1 MSDLQ
6 CPARFVLVPNAAAKA
21 PDLSGLLA
29 RLAGERIAAVYAA
42 ADGTVIQTVPTA
54 SSGGWGNRVV
64 LDNGWV
70 GGVQVSTGYNHMSSY
85 IVSTGQWVSRGQVIG
100 YIGTTGLSTGC
111 HLHFEVRINGDPVN
125 PAGYL

>member
-1 MSDLQ
+1 MSSHEDGR
-6 CPARFVLVPNAAAKA
+6 PAGYFSVKRGSVA
-21 PDLSGLLA
+21 LL
-29 RLAGERIAAVYAA
+29 
-42 ADGTVIQTVPTA
+42 
-54 SSGGWGNRVV
+54 NRVV

-111 HLHFEVRINGDPVN
+111 HLHFHTWINGQVSDPLN
-125 PAGYL
+125 YL